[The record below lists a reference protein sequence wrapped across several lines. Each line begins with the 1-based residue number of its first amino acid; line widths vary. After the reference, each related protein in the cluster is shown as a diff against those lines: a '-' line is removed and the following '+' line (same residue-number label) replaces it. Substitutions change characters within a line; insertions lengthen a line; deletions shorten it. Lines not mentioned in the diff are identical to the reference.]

1 MTIGRMAVLVLALA
15 VWPAAAQKTTKA
27 NAAPGLEQQ
36 LRLAQSAQ
44 TAGET
49 SQQFLTVDQPNAEKT
64 KNEFDQLLNRYPPTV
79 RGVFRQDPTL
89 MTQPQYLTP
98 YPALASF
105 LGTHPEIA
113 LNPAFYLDGL
123 GGNPWDRPQDH
134 ANRIL
139 GMWDDF
145 EKFIFILC
153 GFSVAIGLL
162 TWLIRTF
169 LDYRRWNRL
178 SKVQTEVHT
187 RLLDRFSSNEEL
199 MAYIATPAGS
209 KFLQSAPISLDTGT
223 SSKSMGAPLSRI
235 MLSLQ
240 AGVVLAAAGIGL
252 MVASQTIAERDA
264 ADPLHIFGVL
274 AIALGAGFA
283 VSAAVSY
290 LLSQKLGLLDQAPQK
305 RTVETPEAQ

>member
-1 MTIGRMAVLVLALA
+1 MTIGRTAVLLLALA
-15 VWPAAAQKTTKA
+15 VWPAAAQKAKKA
-27 NAAPGLEQQ
+27 TAAPGPAQQEFAAVEQPD
-36 LRLAQSAQ
+36 AQ
-44 TAGET
+44 
-49 SQQFLTVDQPNAEKT
+49 KT
-64 KNEFDQLLNRYPPTV
+64 KNEFERLLDHYPPTV
-79 RGVFRQDPTL
+79 RGVFKQDPTL

-105 LGTHPEIA
+105 LSVHPEIA
-113 LNPAFYLDGL
+113 LNPAYYLDGL
-123 GGNPWDRPQDH
+123 GGNPWDRPQGRDD
-134 ANRIL
+134 RVL

-145 EKFIFILC
+145 EKFTFILA
-153 GFSVAIGLL
+153 GFGVAIGLL

-209 KFLQSAPISLDTGT
+209 KFLQSAPISLDTGA
-223 SSKSMGAPLSRI
+223 SSKNMGAPLNSI
-235 MLSLQ
+235 MWSLQ
-240 AGVVLAAAGIGL
+240 AGLVLAAAGIGL
-252 MVASQTIAERDA
+252 MVASQTILERYA
-264 ADPLHIFGVL
+264 SDPLHVLGVL

-290 LLSQKLGLLDQAPQK
+290 LLSQKLGLLDQSPHK
-305 RTVETPEAQ
+305 RPTDSPEAQ